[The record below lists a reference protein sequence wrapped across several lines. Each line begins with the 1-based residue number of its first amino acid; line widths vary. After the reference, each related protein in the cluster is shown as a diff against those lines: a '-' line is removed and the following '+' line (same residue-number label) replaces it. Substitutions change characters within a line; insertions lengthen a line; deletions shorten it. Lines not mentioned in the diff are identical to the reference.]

1 MESVTF
7 EHSFIIIK
15 QNINNR
21 GGTNNADHQLLCSI
35 SVSSGEKRNN
45 HAVLSGA

>member
-7 EHSFIIIK
+7 ERFFIIIK

-21 GGTNNADHQLLCSI
+21 GDTDNAHHQLLCSTL
-35 SVSSGEKRNN
+35 VSSGEKRNN